1 MPTAKLKIGLVFDDS
16 LDSSDGV
23 AQYVKT
29 IGAWLSGQGHE
40 VRYLVGETKLSEWSG
55 GKVYSL
61 AKNIRVR
68 FNGNK
73 LSIPGIS
80 HRQQIKQVLE
90 AEDLDVL
97 HIMVPYSP
105 LLAARIINLTPKK
118 TVIIGTFHIF
128 PAGWLSRFGSR
139 LLRLMLAYSSRRF
152 DKMLA
157 VSQVSADFARSAYG
171 LNPQVLPNA
180 VDISKFRVA
189 KSGKQKDVVFLGRLV
204 ERKGARELLEAFN
217 LLSQEMPDVKLKIAG
232 KGEQDASLK
241 KYVRANNLNDKVD
254 FLGFVSEEEKASL
267 LANAAVACFPSLY
280 GEAFG
285 IVLIEAMAAGASV
298 VLGGDNPGYRS
309 VLGEQEVLLVNPKDK
324 EELAERLK
332 LLLTDKK
339 LAAKLHDWQE
349 AAIKQYD
356 VNVVGYQL
364 EDIYRSQIAI
374 KNKIKHN

>member
-1 MPTAKLKIGLVFDDS
+1 MPTAKLKIGFVFDDS
-16 LDSSDGV
+16 LDSADGV

-40 VRYLVGETKLSEWSG
+40 VRYLVGETKLTEWSG

-61 AKNIRVR
+61 AKNIKVR

-73 LSIPGIS
+73 LSMPGFS
-80 HRQQIKQVLE
+80 RRRRIKQVLA
-90 AEDLDVL
+90 AENFDVL

-105 LLAARIINLTPKK
+105 LLAARIINLAPEK
-118 TVIIGTFHIF
+118 TAIVGTFHIF

-139 LLRLMLAYSSRRF
+139 LLRLALAYSGRRF
-152 DKMLA
+152 HKMLA
-157 VSQVSADFARSAYG
+157 VSQASADFARSAYG
-171 LNPQVLPNA
+171 LDPQVLPNA
-180 VDISKFRVA
+180 VEISRFRVA
-189 KSGKQKDVVFLGRLV
+189 NPEEQKDIVFLGRLV

-232 KGEQDASLK
+232 KGALDADLK
-241 KYVRANNLNDKVD
+241 KYVRVNDLSGRVE
-254 FLGFVSEEEKASL
+254 FLGFISEEEKARL
-267 LANAAVACFPSLY
+267 LAGAAIACFPSLY

-285 IVLIEAMAAGASV
+285 IVLIEAMAAGAGV

-324 EELAERLK
+324 EELATRLK

-339 LAAKLHDWQE
+339 LADILHDWQE
-349 AAIKQYD
+349 STIKQYD
-356 VNVVGYQL
+356 VATVGRQL
-364 EDIYRSQIAI
+364 EDIYRKQIAL
-374 KNKIKHN
+374 KKLVMHN

>member
-16 LDSSDGV
+16 LDSADGV

-61 AKNIRVR
+61 AKNIKVR

-90 AEDLDVL
+90 AEDFDVL

-128 PAGWLSRFGSR
+128 PAGWLSRLGSR

-171 LNPQVLPNA
+171 LNPEVLPNA

-232 KGEQDASLK
+232 KGEQEASLK
-241 KYVRANNLNDKVD
+241 KYVQTNNLNDKVE

-267 LANAAVACFPSLY
+267 LASAAVACFPSLY

-285 IVLIEAMAAGASV
+285 IVLIEAMAAGAGV

-309 VLGEQEVLLVNPKDK
+309 VLGAQEVLLVNPKDK

-364 EDIYRSQIAI
+364 EDIHRSQIAI